1 MSPAP
6 VASDWKYSVPSRA
19 IDTHTWL
26 PGPLGAPS
34 TWTGSLH
41 ASPVR
46 TTYQVSKSVSS
57 LPGRGRF
64 ELKYSRSPAT
74 NGSTSRNSPVEN
86 GSSRA
91 GCQAPFANVDAT
103 IASLLRSSLA
113 RSKYTVEPSGVNVI
127 ANSGAAVDTTPGAN
141 MRTLVIGSVLA

>member
-1 MSPAP
+1 MSPPP

-26 PGPLGAPS
+26 PCPLGAPS
-34 TWTGSLH
+34 TWTGSLQR
-41 ASPVR
+41 SPVR
-46 TTYQVSKSVSS
+46 TTYQVSKSVSV

-64 ELKYSRSPAT
+64 ELKYTRSPAT

-86 GSSRA
+86 GSGVA

-103 IASLLRSSLA
+103 IASLLRSSFA
-113 RSKYTVEPSGVNVI
+113 RSKYTVEPSPVNEV
-127 ANSGAAVDTTPGAN
+127 
-141 MRTLVIGSVLA
+141 